1 MSKHNYQKKN
11 GFSLLMVFLFT
22 WLFFSSL
29 SVAQGSR
36 IEYKIK
42 AGYLYN
48 FTKFISWPENKS
60 TTFNL
65 CILGKDPFG
74 LIINPIEKRTVHNKP
89 IRLYRYQTVSEIKH
103 CHIVYLGESEDK
115 WGNSELSFS
124 GVLTISSLEK
134 TLTVSDSRQ
143 ITQAGGMISFFLKE
157 GKVKLLVNLQA
168 LRKSGLEVSAK
179 LLEVAEIYQGEA
191 DD

>member
-1 MSKHNYQKKN
+1 MSEHNYQKKN
-11 GFSLLMVFLFT
+11 GCSLLMVFLLSL
-22 WLFFSSL
+22 LFFSSQ
-29 SVAQGSR
+29 SIAQGSR

-48 FTKFISWPENKS
+48 FTKFIAWPETKS
-60 TTFNL
+60 ATFNL

-74 LIINPIEKRTVHNKP
+74 SIINPIENRTVNNKP
-89 IRLYRYQTVSEIKH
+89 IRLYRYQTVNEINN

-115 WGNSELSFS
+115 WGNSDLSFS
-124 GVLTISSLEK
+124 GVLIISSLNK
-134 TLTVSDSRQ
+134 ALTVSDSRQ
-143 ITQAGGMISFFLKE
+143 ITQAGGMISFFFKE

>member
-1 MSKHNYQKKN
+1 
-11 GFSLLMVFLFT
+11 
-22 WLFFSSL
+22 LFFSSQTI
-29 SVAQGSR
+29 AQGSR

-48 FTKFISWPENKS
+48 FTKFIAWPENKS

-74 LIINPIEKRTVHNKP
+74 SIINPIEKRTVHNKP
-89 IRLYRYQTVSEIKH
+89 IRLYRYQTISEIKH
-103 CHIVYLGESEDK
+103 CHIVYLGVSEDK
-115 WGNSELSFS
+115 WGNSDLSFS
-124 GVLTISSLEK
+124 GVLTITSLEQA
-134 TLTVSDSRQ
+134 LTVSDSRQ
-143 ITQAGGMISFFLKE
+143 ITQAGGMISFFLEE

-179 LLEVAEIYQGEA
+179 LLEVADIYQGEA

>member
-1 MSKHNYQKKN
+1 MSKHNYHKKN

>member
-1 MSKHNYQKKN
+1 MSKHNYHKKN

-65 CILGKDPFG
+65 CILGEDPFG

>member
-1 MSKHNYQKKN
+1 MSKHNYHKKN
-11 GFSLLMVFLFT
+11 GCSLLMVFLFIL
-22 WLFFSSL
+22 LFFSSL

-60 TTFNL
+60 KTFNI
-65 CILGKDPFG
+65 CILGTDPFG
-74 LIINPIEKRTVHNKP
+74 SIINPIEKRTVHNKP
-89 IRLYRYQTVSEIKH
+89 IRLYRYQKVSEIKQ
-103 CHIVYLGESEDK
+103 CHIVYLGESEDN
-115 WGNSELSFS
+115 WGNSDLSFS

-143 ITQAGGMISFFLKE
+143 ITQAGGMISFFLEE

-179 LLEVAEIYQGEA
+179 LLEVAEIYQGGA

>member
-1 MSKHNYQKKN
+1 MSKHNYHKKN
-11 GFSLLMVFLFT
+11 GFSLLMIFLFFL
-22 WLFFSSL
+22 LFFSSQTI
-29 SVAQGSR
+29 AQGSR

-48 FTKFISWPENKS
+48 FTKFIAWPENKS

-74 LIINPIEKRTVHNKP
+74 SIINPIEKRTVHNKP
-89 IRLYRYQTVSEIKH
+89 IRLYRYQTISEIKH
-103 CHIVYLGESEDK
+103 CHIVYLGVSEDK
-115 WGNSELSFS
+115 WGNSDLSFS
-124 GVLTISSLEK
+124 GVLTISSLDK

-179 LLEVAEIYQGEA
+179 LLEVAEIFQGEA